1 MDNTTGLIILIL
13 IILLQLKERELKV
26 QRMWIAPVLIAY
38 YTFTHVFND
47 LVLIETGLFVVLL
60 AFGGIVGAMRG
71 STTII
76 RIDKNNGKVYA
87 KNSYIALGIWIV
99 VFILRFIVTYIFKGS
114 SQYALGLV
122 TNGIFCFI
130 AASECIRKV
139 ILYLKAKSLMHS
151 KH

>member
-13 IILLQLKERELKV
+13 IILLQLKERELKF

-47 LVLIETGLFVVLL
+47 FTLIETGLFVVLL
-60 AFGGIVGAMRG
+60 ALGGIVGAVRG

-76 RIDKNNGKVYA
+76 RIDKSNGKVYA
-87 KNSYIALGIWIV
+87 KSSYIALGIWVV

-122 TNGIFCFI
+122 TNGIFCLI
-130 AASECIRKV
+130 AASACIKRV